1 MRWKTLD
8 EHRKIKCTSS
18 GFYIVVP
25 KKKSKT
31 IPIACPVCDCFL
43 NGNIDLNAYHRN
55 ECCNFC
61 ETEYAYLSSAKW
73 LLGWRPD
80 KKIVVADLKM
90 RKIAHSS
97 IIF

>member
-8 EHRKIKCTSS
+8 KNRKIRQTSS

-25 KKKSKT
+25 KRKSKT
-31 IPIACPVCDCFL
+31 IPIACSVCDCFL
-43 NGNIDLNAYHRN
+43 NGNIDLNAFHRS

-61 ETEYAYLSSAKW
+61 ETEYAYPNSDKW
-73 LLGWRPD
+73 LSGWRPD
-80 KKIVVADLKM
+80 KKVVSTDLKM
-90 RKIAHSS
+90 RKMGHSF